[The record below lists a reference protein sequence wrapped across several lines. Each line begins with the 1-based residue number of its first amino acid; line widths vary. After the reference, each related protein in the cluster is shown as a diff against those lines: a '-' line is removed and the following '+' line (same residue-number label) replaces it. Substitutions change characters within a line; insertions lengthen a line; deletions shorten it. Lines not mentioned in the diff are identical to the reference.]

1 MADALSRRYVLL
13 FTLIA
18 RLLRFENIKEL
29 YNEDNDFDNV
39 YNAYDNSAFSK
50 FYRLDKYLFKEIVCV
65 LHKPF
70 YWPKM
75 KKDVQ
80 HICKKCITCRKA
92 KSRI

>member
-1 MADALSRRYVLL
+1 MKIM
-13 FTLIA
+13 TLTMFIM
-18 RLLRFENIKEL
+18 LMTIQPLVSFIGLINTCLK
-29 YNEDNDFDNV
+29 
-39 YNAYDNSAFSK
+39 K
-50 FYRLDKYLFKEIVCV
+50 IVCV

>member
-1 MADALSRRYVLL
+1 VADALSRRYVLL

-50 FYRLDKYLFKEIVCV
+50 FYRLDKYLFKENCLCV
-65 LHKPF
+65 PLSFMHGLLWM
-70 YWPKM
+70 Y
-75 KKDVQ
+75 
-80 HICKKCITCRKA
+80 IGA
-92 KSRI
+92 G